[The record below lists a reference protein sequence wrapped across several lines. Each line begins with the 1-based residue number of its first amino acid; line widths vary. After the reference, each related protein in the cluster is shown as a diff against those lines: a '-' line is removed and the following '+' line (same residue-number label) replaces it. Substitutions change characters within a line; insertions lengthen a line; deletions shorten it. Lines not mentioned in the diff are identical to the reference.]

1 MSDHDPTV
9 RLRHMLDYA
18 REGIGFAQ
26 GKYRQ
31 DLDSDRKLAYALT
44 HVIEIIGE
52 AATSA
57 SSTACLR
64 RCASGAASS
73 TSVSRRRAAWRRR
86 SPREQSR
93 SARSKCPCTHSK
105 RRERIGTRD
114 R

>member
-1 MSDHDPTV
+1 
-9 RLRHMLDYA
+9 MLDYA

-57 SSTACLR
+57 SSTACL
-64 RCASGAASS
+64 
-73 TSVSRRRAAWRRR
+73 
-86 SPREQSR
+86 
-93 SARSKCPCTHSK
+93 
-105 RRERIGTRD
+105 
-114 R
+114 